1 MYAFGSGERKRMFCL
16 FNTGWMSEIIEKIG
30 EWVWILKHT
39 CVNPALDCCAE
50 TACIYICRGSRC
62 FEHTIDK
69 TEQLIIPKYSRRA
82 TDDPCRT
89 CCHRGCAGVN
99 QAARKKSQSQ
109 FLPQSSLFVT
119 AISVFNRNHTS
130 NILFHFDAL
139 SWSRN
144 FTWYFLV
151 TFFYLYSSICI
162 GWRWMCC
169 NGHISFHVCVMPL
182 SPFP

>member
-1 MYAFGSGERKRMFCL
+1 MYAFGSGERKGMFCL
-16 FNTGWMSEIIEKIG
+16 SNTGWMSEIIEKIG
-30 EWVWILKHT
+30 EWVWILKRT

-99 QAARKKSQSQ
+99 QAARQNLRASISLNLLCLLQLSLYSTEITHQMFCFTQMQSTGAKTLPDF
-109 FLPQSSLFVT
+109 FLD
-119 AISVFNRNHTS
+119 I
-130 NILFHFDAL
+130 
-139 SWSRN
+139 
-144 FTWYFLV
+144 
-151 TFFYLYSSICI
+151 FYLNSSTCT
-162 GWRWMCC
+162 G
-169 NGHISFHVCVMPL
+169 
-182 SPFP
+182 

>member
-1 MYAFGSGERKRMFCL
+1 M
-16 FNTGWMSEIIEKIG
+16 
-30 EWVWILKHT
+30 KHT

-99 QAARKKSQSQ
+99 QAARKI
-109 FLPQSSLFVT
+109 FRASLFL
-119 AISVFNRNHTS
+119 N
-130 NILFHFDAL
+130 LPCL
-139 SWSRN
+139 SRLPLYSTEIIHLMFAPAPFLNER
-144 FTWYFLV
+144 YFLEIINLN
-151 TFFYLYSSICI
+151 YI
-162 GWRWMCC
+162 GTHC
-169 NGHISFHVCVMPL
+169 NKMYGTLCLFCLFTYKQIRH
-182 SPFP
+182 

>member
-1 MYAFGSGERKRMFCL
+1 MYVFRSGERKGMFCL
-16 FNTGWMSEIIEKIG
+16 PDIGWMSEIIEKIG

-99 QAARKKSQSQ
+99 QAARKN
-109 FLPQSSLFVT
+109 LRASLFLNL
-119 AISVFNRNHTS
+119 ICLPR
-130 NILFHFDAL
+130 L
-139 SWSRN
+139 S
-144 FTWYFLV
+144 
-151 TFFYLYSSICI
+151 LYSTEIIHLTFAPALLLNKGCFLMI
-162 GWRWMCC
+162 NQFKLHW
-169 NGHISFHVCVMPL
+169 N
-182 SPFP
+182 